1 MSKIELL
8 LPAKDL
14 STGKTAINHGADAVY
29 IGASAFGARQA
40 AGNSLRDIET
50 LVQYAHLY
58 GSRVHVTVNTVL
70 FDNELEGARKL
81 LWDLYNIGV
90 DAVLIQDLGLLKLD
104 IPPIALHA
112 STQCHNHSLE
122 RIQFLEKLGF
132 TRAVLARETDLE
144 TIQQIHNQTNIELE
158 AFVHGALCVCYSGQ
172 CYISRMMTGRSG
184 NRGECA
190 QICRTR
196 FDLQDANGKTLIHN
210 KHLLSLK
217 DMCRVD
223 YLEEMMKA
231 GIVSFKIEGRL
242 KNESYVK
249 NVTAYYRQKLDAIL
263 NGHPEYQQVGSGI
276 TQFFFIPDVQK
287 TFNREYTS
295 YYIDG
300 FRDPV
305 GSMASFD
312 TPKAMG
318 EPIGTLQQ
326 TNGKYYYTPQYSKT
340 TSLSSP
346 ERARYVSPMQAPAP
360 RGGSMESPAPRGDS
374 QQPIAN
380 GDGLCFIN
388 ADGELEGFLVNGVE
402 GNRIIPQK
410 PLSHF
415 QKVKLYRNIDKSFE
429 KILSGKTAERK
440 IPVDI
445 LFEELVDGVQVTFT
459 DEDGCHV
466 SVAESIELTAAQQ
479 PEKMAETLRT
489 ALSKLGG
496 TPFEARSITI
506 PKCTAFLRAGYINEL
521 KSNAVEKLTAAR
533 VAHFRPQDTPLRYS
547 PEPLFQNADYLR
559 NIINEAH
566 RSVYEDFGAK
576 EIEYGLDKTEDYAG
590 KALMTCKYCLR
601 YELGWCRKRPEAAK
615 APKDPLYLV
624 SGKRR
629 FRLEFE
635 CGSCEMKVMG

>member
-40 AGNSLRDIET
+40 AGNSLPDLEA

-58 GSRVHVTVNTVL
+58 GSKVHVTVNTL
-70 FDNELEGARKL
+70 LYDNELEGARKL
-81 LWDLYNIGV
+81 LWELYNIGV

-132 TRAVLARETDLE
+132 TRAVLARETNLE

-231 GIVSFKIEGRL
+231 GIVSFKVEGRL

-249 NVTAYYRQKLDAIL
+249 NVTAFYRQKLDAIL
-263 NGHPEYQQVGSGI
+263 EGHPEYQHVGSGI
-276 TQFFFIPDVQK
+276 TPFFFIPDLQK

-300 FRDPV
+300 YRDPV
-305 GSMASFD
+305 GSMSSFD
-312 TPKAMG
+312 TPKAIG
-318 EPIGTLQQ
+318 EPIGTLKQV
-326 TNGKYYYTPQYSKT
+326 NGKYYVEPQYLKIA
-340 TSLSSP
+340 SLSSP
-346 ERARYVSPMQAPAP
+346 G
-360 RGGSMESPAPRGDS
+360 RGKDLGSA
-374 QQPIAN
+374 IAN

-402 GNRIIPQK
+402 GDRIIPQK
-410 PLSHF
+410 PLSRF
-415 QKVKLYRNIDKSFE
+415 QKVKLYRNIDKNFE

-440 IPVDI
+440 IAVDI
-445 LFEELVDGVQVTFT
+445 LFEEITSGVRLTLT
-459 DEDGCHV
+459 DEDGC
-466 SVAESIELTAAQQ
+466 SATITEFIEYTAAQQ

-496 TPFEARSITI
+496 TPFEARTVTI

-521 KSNAVEKLTAAR
+521 KSKAVEQLIATR
-533 VAHFRPQDTPLRYS
+533 IAHFRPQDTPLHYS
-547 PEPLFQNADYLR
+547 PTPLFQKADYLR
-559 NIINEAH
+559 NITNEAH
-566 RSVYEDFGAK
+566 KAVYADFGATD
-576 EIEYGLDKTEDYAG
+576 IEYGLDKTEDYAG
-590 KALMTCKYCLR
+590 KAVMTCKYCLR
-601 YELGWCRKRPEAAK
+601 YELGWCHRRIDGSK
-615 APKDPLYLV
+615 APNDPLYLV

-629 FRLEFE
+629 FRLEFD
-635 CGSCEMKVMG
+635 CGKCEMKVLAQ

>member
-40 AGNSLRDIET
+40 AGNSLQDIES

-58 GSRVHVTVNTVL
+58 GSKVHVTVNTVL

-104 IPPIALHA
+104 IPPLTFHA

-132 TRAVLARETDLE
+132 TRAVLAREVDLE
-144 TIQQIHNQTNIELE
+144 TIQNIHNQTNIELE

-196 FDLQDANGKTLIHN
+196 FDLHDTNGKTLIHN

-217 DMCRVD
+217 DMCRAD
-223 YLEEMMKA
+223 YLEEMINA
-231 GIVSFKIEGRL
+231 GIVSFKVEGRL

-249 NVTAYYRQKLDAIL
+249 NVTAYYRQRIDHIL
-263 NGHPEYQQVGSGI
+263 EQRPEHQRVSSGA
-276 TQFFFIPDVQK
+276 TRFFFTPDAQK
-287 TFNREYTS
+287 TFNRSFTPYFL
-295 YYIDG
+295 DG
-300 FRDPV
+300 KREQ
-305 GSMASFD
+305 MASFD

-318 EPIGTLQQ
+318 QFVGYLKQSG
-326 TNGKYYYTPQYSKT
+326 GKYLFEGLRVEGQEDK
-340 TSLSSP
+340 
-346 ERARYVSPMQAPAP
+346 
-360 RGGSMESPAPRGDS
+360 
-374 QQPIAN
+374 QQPISN

-388 ADGELEGFLVNGVE
+388 ADGELEGFLVNGVD

-415 QKVKLYRNIDKSFE
+415 TKVELYRNIDKKFE
-429 KILSGKTAERK
+429 KILEGKTAERK
-440 IPVDI
+440 MAVDI
-445 LFEELVDGVQVTFT
+445 LFEELPNAVRLTVT
-459 DEDGCHV
+459 DEDSCTV
-466 SVAESIELTAAQQ
+466 TIEETIEYAPAQQ
-479 PEKMAETLRT
+479 PEKMLETLRAT
-489 ALSKLGG
+489 LSKLGN
-496 TPFEARSITI
+496 TVFEARSIEI
-506 PKCTAFLRAGYINEL
+506 PKCTAFLRAGFINEL
-521 KSNAVEKLTAAR
+521 KAKAVEKLIATR
-533 VAHFRPQDTPLRYS
+533 ITHFRPQDHPLRYS
-547 PEPLFQNADYLR
+547 PTPIFQNADYLR
-559 NIINEAH
+559 NITNEAH
-566 RSVYEDFGAK
+566 RAVYEDFGAK
-576 EIEYGLDKTEDYAG
+576 TIEYGLDKTEDYAG
-590 KALMTCKYCLR
+590 KSLMTCKYCLR
-601 YELGWCRKRPEAAK
+601 YELGWCKKNPSMPN
-615 APKDPLYLV
+615 APKDPLYLI
-624 SGKRR
+624 SGKHR
-629 FRLEFE
+629 FRLEFD
-635 CGSCEMKVMG
+635 CGKCEMYIK

>member
-29 IGASAFGARQA
+29 IGASSFGARQA
-40 AGNSLRDIET
+40 AGNSLQDLEA

-58 GSRVHVTVNTVL
+58 GSKVHVTVNTL
-70 FDNELEGARKL
+70 LYDNELEGARKL
-81 LWDLYNIGV
+81 LWELYDIGV

-112 STQCHNHSLE
+112 STQCHNYSLE
-122 RIQFLEKLGF
+122 RVQFLEKLGF
-132 TRAVLARETDLE
+132 TRVVLARETDLE
-144 TIQQIHNQTNIELE
+144 TVRQMHQQSNIELE

-231 GIVSFKIEGRL
+231 GIVSFKVEGRL

-249 NVTAYYRQKLDAIL
+249 NVTAFYRQKLDAIL
-263 NGHPEYQQVGSGI
+263 EGHPEYQHVGSGV
-276 TQFFFIPDVQK
+276 TPFFFIPDVQK

-300 FRDPV
+300 YRDPV
-305 GSMASFD
+305 GSMSSFD
-312 TPKAMG
+312 TPKAIG
-318 EPIGTLQQ
+318 EPIGTLKQV
-326 TNGKYYYTPQYSKT
+326 NGKYYVEPQYLKT
-340 TSLSSP
+340 ASLSSP
-346 ERARYVSPMQAPAP
+346 G
-360 RGGSMESPAPRGDS
+360 RGKDLGSAIS
-374 QQPIAN
+374 N

-388 ADGELEGFLVNGVE
+388 GDGELEGFLVNGVE

-410 PLSHF
+410 PLSRF
-415 QKVKLYRNIDKSFE
+415 QKVKLYRNIDKNFE

-440 IPVDI
+440 IAVDM
-445 LFEELVDGVQVTFT
+445 LFEELEDGVWLTMI
-459 DEDGCHV
+459 DEDGCTV
-466 SVAESIELTAAQQ
+466 RVGENVELAPAQQ
-479 PEKMAETLRT
+479 PEKMVETLRT

-496 TPFEARSITI
+496 TPFEARSINI
-506 PKCTAFLRAGYINEL
+506 PTCTAFLRAGFINEL
-521 KSNAVEKLTAAR
+521 KSKAVERLMEER
-533 VAHFRPQDTPLRYS
+533 VRHFRPEDVHREYC
-547 PEPLFQNADYLR
+547 PEKLFQKADYLR
-559 NIINEAH
+559 NITNEAH
-566 RSVYEDFGAK
+566 KSVYEDFGATN
-576 EIEYGLDKTEDYAG
+576 IEYGLDKTEDYAG
-590 KALMTCKYCLR
+590 KAVMTCKYCLR
-601 YELGWCRKRPEAAK
+601 YELGWCHRRIDGSK
-615 APKDPLYLV
+615 APNDPLYLV

-629 FRLEFE
+629 FRLEFD
-635 CGSCEMKVMG
+635 CGKCEMKVMG